1 MSRESFLKKAL
12 DKSGCLYYNIYLCA
26 AREINNA
33 KRSGKENLK
42 KFKKTLDKTQC
53 LMYNTKLCAA

>member
-12 DKSGCLYYNIYLCA
+12 DKSGCLYYNMYLCA

-42 KFKKTLDKTQC
+42 KFKKL
-53 LMYNTKLCAA
+53 LTKRNA